1 MSSWLDTQTKALLDA
16 SPPEKLAPPDTAG
29 FSVVLLAVR
38 TSDVARLAEAVRRV
52 LAGSDVSVGIILA
65 QPFPIVLRKG
75 LSHPDAL
82 LAQFE
87 LVACDCVSVF
97 LADDVA
103 GHAPPEYLAELY
115 GRLLKSPEFEEVV
128 VRIETLPHDA
138 RAGDFLEKFLGHGN
152 CPLPADL
159 PMMRKKAR
167 IMQHWAAKIGG
178 QLWIVEAGPTRGQ
191 GES

>member
-1 MSSWLDTQTKALLDA
+1 MSSWLDTQTKALLEG
-16 SPPEKLAPPDTAG
+16 SPPEKLAPPDTRG

-38 TSDVARLAEAVRRV
+38 TRHEDRLAEAVGRL
-52 LAGSDVSVGIILA
+52 LAGSDAGVERILA
-65 QPFPIVLRKG
+65 RPLPVVLTKG

-103 GHAPPEYLAELY
+103 EHATPGYLAELY
-115 GRLLKSPEFEEVV
+115 ERLLNSPEFGEVL
-128 VRIETLPHDA
+128 VRIETLPQDV
-138 RAGDFLEKFLGHGN
+138 RAGEFLARFLGRGD
-152 CPLPADL
+152 CPLPAYRH
-159 PMMRKKAR
+159 MMRKKAR

-178 QLWIVEAGPTRGQ
+178 QLRILEPGLTRGQ